1 LHAWMLSRPDGR
13 PEYAGATPGG
23 VNQVPWNSQ
32 LLQGLLDGET
42 APGILVTAP
51 RWEWLPADDGVRVE
65 AGFAPSA
72 VEELAAA
79 APRVVPV
86 ERWSVPSAQQVI
98 TVPTSGEAIVGA
110 ADPRT
115 VGAAVGV

>member
-1 LHAWMLSRPDGR
+1 M
-13 PEYAGATPGG
+13 
-23 VNQVPWNSQ
+23 PWNSQ
-32 LLQGLLDGET
+32 LLQGLIDGET
-42 APGILVTAP
+42 APGMLVTAP

-65 AGFAPSA
+65 SGFAPPA
-72 VEELAAA
+72 VEDLAAV

-86 ERWSVPSAQQVI
+86 GRWAVPSAQQVI
-98 TVPTSGEAIVGA
+98 AVPAAGQAIIGA